1 MGEIAEAS
9 YPVKVFA
16 GVLVELMEGHLCV
29 QFVCVRLRD
38 KKKKKG
44 ESNWRLKRTCDRTTE
59 RQRVQLAVQSEE
71 DFLFVF
77 LRDTFS
83 TCVLYTWED
92 KPLYISV

>member
-38 KKKKKG
+38 KKKKRDKL
-44 ESNWRLKRTCDRTTE
+44 EIK
-59 RQRVQLAVQSEE
+59 E
-71 DFLFVF
+71 DM
-77 LRDTFS
+77 
-83 TCVLYTWED
+83 
-92 KPLYISV
+92 